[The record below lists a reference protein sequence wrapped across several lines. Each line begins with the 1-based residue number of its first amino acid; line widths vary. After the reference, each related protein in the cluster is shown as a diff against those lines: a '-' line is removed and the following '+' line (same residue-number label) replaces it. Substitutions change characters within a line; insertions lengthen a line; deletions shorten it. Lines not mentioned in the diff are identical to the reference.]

1 MGGEKNNTK
10 KDLTRRGLN
19 IPKSTS
25 GDTDIDRQYI
35 QKKLMQ
41 EMDFDN
47 SEDEPEETDSEVIKR
62 ILERDNILSSDEEYD
77 QPSNVSNVK
86 RIMCERCSRFYNVEY
101 KRARVRIAHLSID
114 KTPGQHLDCED
125 SVLPILR
132 ECCIEYYERWV

>member
-1 MGGEKNNTK
+1 MGGGKNNTK
-10 KDLTRRGLN
+10 EDLTRRGLN
-19 IPKSTS
+19 ISKSTS
-25 GDTDIDRQYI
+25 GDTDRQYI

-41 EMDFDN
+41 EMDFDS

-132 ECCIEYYERWV
+132 ECCIEYYERWL

>member
-41 EMDFDN
+41 EMDFDS

-62 ILERDNILSSDEEYD
+62 IL
-77 QPSNVSNVK
+77 
-86 RIMCERCSRFYNVEY
+86 
-101 KRARVRIAHLSID
+101 
-114 KTPGQHLDCED
+114 
-125 SVLPILR
+125 
-132 ECCIEYYERWV
+132 